1 MTIRF
6 RSAAVVA
13 AVFACAAASAPVA
26 VGFGTVNA
34 LGQNAEHEKI
44 TRRALSDFGKDTL
57 DEIAGKSGSFGA
69 VGAPDNP
76 TRGLMSE
83 AAAHCDGGDYLS
95 SPPAPASPAYPQ
107 SKADAAA
114 KIAACRTY
122 IVAALNKAVE
132 VAAPLADPGPINT
145 SLGCAYTGSS
155 GRAKC
160 NVLEQLGLAFHA
172 AQDFYSH
179 SNWTDRAAPVPISS
193 ANPPGLEN
201 TGRAPWL
208 DPRKEIAFPNGLI
221 TGCYDG
227 FPESAHCEYG
237 GLRRIKHEAL
247 NKDTGPITP
256 TGKLTGTTPR
266 GAINDNFQRAVE
278 AAVDDTRDK
287 WRYFEERAVAVY
299 GAQKGKRIA
308 CVVRSDDRSKCK

>member
-6 RSAAVVA
+6 RSAAIVA
-13 AVFACAAASAPVA
+13 ALFACSTASAPIA

-76 TRGLMSE
+76 ARGLMSV
-83 AAAHCDGGDYLS
+83 AAAHCDGGDFLA
-95 SPPAPASPAYPQ
+95 SPPAPAKPPYPQ

-114 KIAACRTY
+114 KIAACRAY

-132 VAAPLADPGPINT
+132 VAAPLSDPGIINT
-145 SLGCAYTGSS
+145 SLSCTYSGSA

-179 SNWTDRAAPVPISS
+179 SNWTDRAGPPPLSS
-193 ANPPGLEN
+193 TNPPGLQN

-208 DPRKEIAFPNGLI
+208 DPRKESPFPDGLI

-237 GLRRIKHEAL
+237 SNKRIKHEAL

-256 TGKLTGTTPR
+256 SGKLTGTTSR
-266 GAINDNFQRAVE
+266 GAINDNFQHAVE
-278 AAVDDTRDK
+278 AAADDTRDK
-287 WRYFEERAVAVY
+287 WKYFEERVVAVY
-299 GAQKGKRIA
+299 GAQKGKLIA
-308 CVVRSDDRSKCK
+308 CVVKNDDRSKCK

>member
-1 MTIRF
+1 MKIRF
-6 RSAAVVA
+6 RSAAIVA
-13 AVFACAAASAPVA
+13 AVFACAVSAPVA
-26 VGFGTVNA
+26 IGFGTVNG

-44 TRRALSDFGKDTL
+44 TRRALVDFGKDTL
-57 DEIAGKSGSFGA
+57 DEIAGKTGSFGA

-83 AAAHCDGGDYLS
+83 AAAHCDGGDFLS

-107 SKADAAA
+107 SKADAAK
-114 KIAACRTY
+114 KITACRAY

-132 VAAPLADPGPINT
+132 AAAPLSDPGMINT
-145 SLGCAYTGSS
+145 SLGCNFTGSP

-172 AQDFYSH
+172 GQDFYSH
-179 SNWTDRAAPVPISS
+179 SNWTDRPAPVPISA
-193 ANPPGLEN
+193 ANPPGLGN
-201 TGRAPWL
+201 TGRSPWL
-208 DPRKEIAFPNGLI
+208 DPRKETAFPDGLI

-237 GLRRIKHEAL
+237 QYKRIKHEAL

-256 TGKLTGTTPR
+256 TGKLTGTTAR
-266 GAINDNFQRAVE
+266 GAVNDNFQRAVD

-287 WRYFEERAVAVY
+287 WRYFEERVVAVY
-299 GAQKGKRIA
+299 GPAKGKLIA

>member
-1 MTIRF
+1 M
-6 RSAAVVA
+6 AV
-13 AVFACAAASAPVA
+13 AVLCAVGSAPSA

-44 TRRALSDFGKDTL
+44 TRRALSDFGKKTL
-57 DEIAGKSGSFGA
+57 DEIAGNTGSFGA

-83 AAAHCDGGDYLS
+83 AAAHCDGGDYLA

-114 KIAACRTY
+114 KITACRAY
-122 IVAALNKAVE
+122 IMAALNKAVE
-132 VAAPLADPGPINT
+132 AAAPLADPGVINT
-145 SLGCAYTGSS
+145 SLGCSFTGSP

-172 AQDFYSH
+172 SQDFYSH
-179 SNWTDRAAPVPISS
+179 SNWTDRAAPVSLS
-193 ANPPGLEN
+193 AANPPGLGN
-201 TGRAPWL
+201 SGRAPWL
-208 DPRKEIAFPNGLI
+208 DPRRETPFPNGLI

-227 FPESAHCEYG
+227 FPESAYCEYAQYK
-237 GLRRIKHEAL
+237 RIKHDAL
-247 NKDTGPITP
+247 NKDTGQIPP
-256 TGKLTGTTPR
+256 SGKPTGTTAR
-266 GAINDNFQRAVE
+266 GAVNDNFERAVD

-287 WRYFEERAVAVY
+287 WRYFEERVVAVY
-299 GAQKGKRIA
+299 GAEKGKRIA
-308 CVVRSDDRSKCK
+308 CVVKNDDRSKCK